1 MKANT
6 LLRTLAGTLKQ
17 RGKDYGTMR
26 ENHKRIAAIW
36 AVVLE
41 RPVTPEQVALCM
53 AGVKMARLV
62 QSPDHEDSWLDLA
75 GYAAVGAEIA
85 DDGQSEEYDD

>member
-1 MKANT
+1 MKAQP
-6 LLRTLAGTLKQ
+6 LLRELSKTLKQ
-17 RGKDYGTMR
+17 RGENYGTMR
-26 ENHKRIAAIW
+26 ENHQRIADIW
-36 AVVLE
+36 SVVLQS
-41 RPVTPEQVALCM
+41 PITPEQVALCM

-85 DDGQSEEYDD
+85 DDRQTDD

>member
-6 LLRTLAGTLKQ
+6 LLRTAAETLKK

-26 ENHKRIAAIW
+26 ENHQRIADIW
-36 AVVLE
+36 TVIMQTE
-41 RPVTPEQVALCM
+41 VTPEQVALCM

-75 GYAAVGAEIA
+75 GYAAVGAEIL
-85 DDGQSEEYDD
+85 DDGQTIDD